1 MTRQTQKS
9 TLRRDDDTFR
19 IRREL
24 TVITSV
30 DEAVVGSDVADGD
43 SDVEAD
49 AVDMS
54 EVVEVDVEL
63 EVEVEVLMVSDAEED
78 TADMVLL
85 LTDGTGTNMT
95 APA

>member
-1 MTRQTQKS
+1 MS
-9 TLRRDDDTFR
+9 T
-19 IRREL
+19 
-24 TVITSV
+24 
-30 DEAVVGSDVADGD
+30 DEVTLPVEGAGVGSMTVVNSGDGTEGSGMETD
-43 SDVEAD
+43 D
-49 AVDMS
+49 VDMS
-54 EVVEVDVEL
+54 VVVEVDVEL